1 MNVDFKA
8 IKTDY
13 KFFRPQCGKVISFFF
28 EKLLKMTFFAQDLY
42 LRKNGKFDLLGWLNE

>member
-13 KFFRPQCGKVISFFF
+13 KFFRPQCGKVILFFF

-42 LRKNGKFDLLGWLNE
+42 LR